1 MNYKEVGRILLPR
14 KSVLDEAGAAGY
26 TDGMSVTLR
35 EFTIADY
42 EAAYSLWQSM
52 EGIGLSEAD
61 EKRNIIQFLARN
73 PGLSFVAEE
82 DGMLVGAVLGGSD
95 GRRGFLHHLAVA
107 HSHRRA
113 GIGRALVERSLA
125 ALADLGMRKC
135 HIFVL
140 AKNRAGRRFWRR
152 IGWQERTT
160 LLVMSQ
166 DVIARRAPA
175 N

>member
-1 MNYKEVGRILLPR
+1 
-14 KSVLDEAGAAGY
+14 
-26 TDGMSVTLR
+26 MSVTLR
-35 EFTIADY
+35 EFTIDDY
-42 EAAYSLWQSM
+42 EAAYILWQTM

-61 EKRNIIQFLARN
+61 ERRNIASYLAHN
-73 PGLSFVAEE
+73 PGLSFVAEQ
-82 DGMLVGAVLGGSD
+82 DGVLIGALLGGSD

-107 HSHRRA
+107 ASHRRA
-113 GIGRALVERSLA
+113 GIGRALVQRSLA

-140 AKNRAGRRFWRR
+140 ASNRRGRRFWRR

-166 DVIARRAPA
+166 DVIERRAPA
-175 N
+175 G

>member
-1 MNYKEVGRILLPR
+1 
-14 KSVLDEAGAAGY
+14 
-26 TDGMSVTLR
+26 MSVTLR
-35 EFTIADY
+35 VFTIADY
-42 EAAYSLWQSM
+42 EAAYSLWQSV

-61 EKRNIIQFLARN
+61 EKRNLVQFLARN

-82 DGMLVGAVLGGSD
+82 DGVLVGALLGGSD

-107 HSHRRA
+107 RSHRRA
-113 GIGRALVERSLA
+113 GVGRALVERSLA
-125 ALADLGMRKC
+125 ALAELGMRKC

-140 AKNRAGRRFWRR
+140 KDNRQGRRFWRR

-166 DVIARRAPA
+166 DVGARRAPA
-175 N
+175 H